1 MSILSN
7 LQSRLRIKATHS
19 RILAITL
26 IILYHG
32 DSNRSPNHV
41 ALAPHTPHYITTTS
55 STRNKG
61 EMKAYLPEQLRWLL
75 MLVDENQGPCFSG
88 NTSNFLVTIEL
99 ESSSSSPTLVCRM
112 RFQFWFAS
120 AVKDEFK
127 WECCDI
133 LRLSDQWG
141 RKHDYCKELRDM
153 LSFSSTNWSFHAKL
167 QWPYGGS
174 FVRVRGRRVED
185 SESAVREMKMIQCD
199 FLRKWLLIL
208 KWRWMDVIYRGL
220 MN

>member
-75 MLVDENQGPCFSG
+75 MLVDENQGPCFSDFVLLPAAWIG
-88 NTSNFLVTIEL
+88 SNISWKL
-99 ESSSSSPTLVCRM
+99 E
-112 RFQFWFAS
+112 A
-120 AVKDEFK
+120 
-127 WECCDI
+127 
-133 LRLSDQWG
+133 
-141 RKHDYCKELRDM
+141 
-153 LSFSSTNWSFHAKL
+153 
-167 QWPYGGS
+167 
-174 FVRVRGRRVED
+174 
-185 SESAVREMKMIQCD
+185 MKTRPRQ
-199 FLRKWLLIL
+199 
-208 KWRWMDVIYRGL
+208 
-220 MN
+220 